1 MILLIDPKKVSFFE
15 DSTNLKRERVVEII
29 IDGVPLSWDSGTY
42 DSTYLDSVSDY
53 IKSALENT
61 YPNNFERTHHV

>member
-15 DSTNLKRERVVEII
+15 DSTNRKGERVVEII
-29 IDGVPLSWDSGTY
+29 IDGVSLLWDSETY
-42 DSTYLDSVSDY
+42 DSAYLDSVSDY

-61 YPNNFERTHHV
+61 